1 MGFFSGLF
9 GSKKTTTPGTGFYAL
24 PKEMQNALNAITTQG
39 AAQLTGDAGAQMFT
53 PLGQTEQESQ
63 AYNLMQLPTNQT
75 AMQGLVSQYLN
86 PFQDYITQGINKQ
99 AEGKYSLYKDALS
112 SAGQM
117 RSNREFINAA
127 AADNARLNAIGSSMA
142 GNYNNAQQTALNQ
155 NQTNIQN
162 LLAQAENQRALDL
175 QTKQAPISG
184 LNALAGMLSGTGG
197 FYPAQSQ
204 ASQTVKSGGGLG
216 GLLNTASSIASIF
229 SDERLKKDIKLIG
242 NENGHNIYKFKYKN
256 DPNNIEYIGVMA
268 QEVKNIDPE
277 AVGERDGFMTVN
289 YDKIGVKFK
298 RA

>member
-1 MGFFSGLF
+1 MGFFSGLL

-24 PKEMQNALNAITTQG
+24 PKEMQTALNTITTQG
-39 AAQLTGDAGAQMFT
+39 AAQLTGSAGARMFT
-53 PLGQTEQESQ
+53 PLGQTAQESQ

-75 AMQGLVSQYLN
+75 AMQELVSQYLN

-99 AEGKYSLYKDALS
+99 AEGSYSSYKDALS

-117 RSNREFINAA
+117 GSNREFLNAG
-127 AADNARLNAIGSSMA
+127 AADQARLSAIGSTLAS
-142 GNYNNAQQTALNQ
+142 NYNTAQQTALGQ

>member
-1 MGFFSGLF
+1 MGFFSGLL

-24 PKEMQNALNAITTQG
+24 PKEMQSALNTITNQG
-39 AAQLTGDAGAQMFT
+39 AAQLTGSAGARMFT
-53 PLGQTEQESQ
+53 PLGQTPQESQ
-63 AYNLMQLPTNQT
+63 AYNLMQLPTNST
-75 AMQGLVSQYLN
+75 ALQGLITQYMN

-99 AEGKYSLYKDALS
+99 AEGDYSSYKNALS

-117 RSNREFINAA
+117 GSNREFLNAG
-127 AADNARLNAIGSSMA
+127 AADQARLSAIGSALA
-142 GNYNNAQQTALNQ
+142 GNYNTAQSTALGQ
-155 NQTNIQN
+155 NQQNIQN

-216 GLLNTASSIASIF
+216 GLLNTASSIAGIF

-256 DPNNIEYIGVMA
+256 DPDDVEYIGVMA
-268 QEVKNIDPE
+268 QEVKDIDPS
-277 AVGERDGFMTVN
+277 AIGERDGYMTVD